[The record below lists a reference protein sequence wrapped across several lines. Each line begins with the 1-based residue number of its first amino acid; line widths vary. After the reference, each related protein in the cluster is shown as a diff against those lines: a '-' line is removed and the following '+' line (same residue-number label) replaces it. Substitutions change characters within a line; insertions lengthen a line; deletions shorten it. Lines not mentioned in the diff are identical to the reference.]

1 MNNPFLAGRT
11 VRVLGERL
19 APLARESLPGVVF
32 EEGALGPCDL
42 ALIDADA
49 SPTEA
54 LAAIEALARQPEPPA
69 ALLIGAHLP
78 TALVKSLMR
87 LARSDVLESPFGAA
101 DLALA
106 AAALMAQPAAA
117 GALAAPPPPPQDSRC
132 WAFVGTV
139 GGCGATTLAI
149 EAAAILAQR
158 CKGRRKV
165 CLVDLNLAD
174 GAAGAY
180 LGATPNMRLAETT
193 ADRIDPAVLGAFSAH
208 VEDDFDL
215 FAAPRD
221 PRAFQRVSPEAVVR
235 MLDVACQAYDWV
247 IVDVP
252 RLRQSWT
259 LDVLAGA
266 DEVVL
271 VSELTVPAL
280 LSARAMA
287 GEIEADLP
295 EAPPPRIVLNRLNK
309 KMFGPAPSLGEA
321 ERALQRKA
329 DGGVASDWEAA
340 STSVNL
346 GGPVCHHRPK
356 SKLVKDVE
364 ALVDR
369 LVEAPSQR
377 AERPVEVG
385 RPGAVRAA

>member
-19 APLARESLPGVVF
+19 APLARDSLPGMVF
-32 EEGALGPCDL
+32 EDAAGGPCDL
-42 ALIDADA
+42 TLIDADA
-49 SPTEA
+49 SPTDA

-78 TALVKSLMR
+78 TALVKSLLR
-87 LARSDVLESPFGAA
+87 LPRSDVLESPFGPA

-106 AAALMAQPAAA
+106 AAALMAQAPTAL
-117 GALAAPPPPPQDSRC
+117 LAAPPPPPQDSRC

-149 EAAAILAQR
+149 EAAAVLAQR

-174 GAAGAY
+174 GAASAY
-180 LGATPNMRLAETT
+180 LGATPNLRLAETA
-193 ADRIDPAVLGAFSAH
+193 ADRIDPAVLTAFAAH

-221 PRAFQRVSPEAVVR
+221 PTAFQKISAEAVVR
-235 MLDVACQAYDWV
+235 LLDVACQAYDWV
-247 IVDVP
+247 IVDTP

-295 EAPPPRIVLNRLNK
+295 EAATPRIVLNRLNK

-329 DGGVASDWEAA
+329 DGGIASDWEAA

-369 LVEAPSQR
+369 LVEAPSR
-377 AERPVEVG
+377 RSEAPAEPA

>member
-1 MNNPFLAGRT
+1 MNNPFLAGRI
-11 VRVLGERL
+11 VRVFGERL

-32 EEGALGPCDL
+32 EASAVGPCDL

-49 SPTEA
+49 SPAEA
-54 LAAIEALARQPEPPA
+54 LAAIEALARQPAPPA

-78 TALVKSLMR
+78 TALVKTLLR
-87 LARSDVLESPFGAA
+87 LPRSDVLESPFGPA

-106 AAALMAQPAAA
+106 AAALMAQASPGA
-117 GALAAPPPPPQDSRC
+117 ALAAPPPPQDSRC

-149 EAAAILAQR
+149 ETAAILAQR

-165 CLVDLNLAD
+165 CLVDLNLVD
-174 GAAGAY
+174 GAASAY
-180 LGATPNMRLAETT
+180 LGATPNMRLAEAS
-193 ADRIDPAVLGAFSAH
+193 ADRIDATVLAAFAAH

-221 PRAFQRVSPEAVVR
+221 PRAFQQISSEAVIRV
-235 MLDVACQAYDWV
+235 LEVACQAYDWV
-247 IVDVP
+247 IVDAP
-252 RLRQSWT
+252 RIRQPWS
-259 LDVLAGA
+259 LDVLSGA

-295 EAPPPRIVLNRLNK
+295 EAPAPRIVLNRLNK

-329 DGGVASDWEAA
+329 DGGIASDWEAA

-364 ALVDR
+364 LLVDR
-369 LVEAPSQR
+369 LIEAPSR
-377 AERPVEVG
+377 RVEPPAEPARPS
-385 RPGAVRAA
+385 AVRAA